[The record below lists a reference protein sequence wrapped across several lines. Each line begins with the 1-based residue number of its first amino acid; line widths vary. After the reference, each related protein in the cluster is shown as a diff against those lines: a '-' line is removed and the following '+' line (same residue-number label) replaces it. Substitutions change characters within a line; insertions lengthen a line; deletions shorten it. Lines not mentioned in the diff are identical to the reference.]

1 MRKPCKD
8 LIGVV
13 SNVLPSCNS
22 GFRESL
28 VILPICV
35 NIARRSLACILWVAF
50 ILPEVRCQEEG
61 PALLDE
67 RLSEAELQAP
77 VSSVAADLP
86 GEEDSRTKVAKTESE
101 SRQFV
106 VYGADFSTR
115 VALAS
120 LAEGVRKA
128 LIETIGRE
136 NEQWEHSIV
145 IQLRE
150 EEGPIKM
157 AYFAVPGGY
166 RIQIEMSLARGKPR
180 GLERALL
187 EVLLIEYGLRGRAG
201 EAVESVGV
209 SLWLVAGMQESLRWK
224 EGAREYVMYQA
235 LFDKNE
241 LYPVEQIMQVKR
253 LEGMDPISE
262 AAFQASSGA
271 LVMSLLEQDGG
282 QESMRL
288 MLREMSTFEGD
299 QVALVRKHFPGMNLG
314 PESLSK
320 WWALQL
326 AQMAEKPFPYVLNI
340 NETERQLREILKV
353 CFNDSTGSLITIGA
367 HEFRDL
373 LALPITEREACILPV
388 AERLRQF
395 FYRAFPAHRPILREY
410 LLLLGEI
417 VSDKDKQIAERL
429 QNLQAERDRLA
440 ALGNRTRDYLEWYRI
455 TSSQELTGEFDSFID
470 LKSRLEVM
478 SGKNEGPIGVYM
490 DSMQRLFSEQRET
503 QDP

>member
-1 MRKPCKD
+1 MRKPGKD

-28 VILPICV
+28 VILPIRV

-67 RLSEAELQAP
+67 QLSEPELQAP
-77 VSSVAADLP
+77 VSSIAADLP
-86 GEEDSRTKVAKTESE
+86 GEEDSRTKVARTESE

-136 NEQWEHSIV
+136 DEQWEHSIV

-166 RIQIEMSLARGKPR
+166 RIQIEMSLARGKPL

-241 LYPVEQIMQVKR
+241 LYPVEKIMQVER

-288 MLREMSTFEGD
+288 MLREISTFEG
-299 QVALVRKHFPGMNLG
+299 
-314 PESLSK
+314 
-320 WWALQL
+320 
-326 AQMAEKPFPYVLNI
+326 
-340 NETERQLREILKV
+340 
-353 CFNDSTGSLITIGA
+353 C
-367 HEFRDL
+367 L
-373 LALPITEREACILPV
+373 LYTSPSP
-388 AERLRQF
+388 
-395 FYRAFPAHRPILREY
+395 
-410 LLLLGEI
+410 
-417 VSDKDKQIAERL
+417 
-429 QNLQAERDRLA
+429 RDR
-440 ALGNRTRDYLEWYRI
+440 TRSRMP
-455 TSSQELTGEFDSFID
+455 SSA
-470 LKSRLEVM
+470 
-478 SGKNEGPIGVYM
+478 
-490 DSMQRLFSEQRET
+490 
-503 QDP
+503 

>member
-1 MRKPCKD
+1 
-8 LIGVV
+8 
-13 SNVLPSCNS
+13 
-22 GFRESL
+22 
-28 VILPICV
+28 
-35 NIARRSLACILWVAF
+35 
-50 ILPEVRCQEEG
+50 
-61 PALLDE
+61 
-67 RLSEAELQAP
+67 
-77 VSSVAADLP
+77 
-86 GEEDSRTKVAKTESE
+86 
-101 SRQFV
+101 
-106 VYGADFSTR
+106 
-115 VALAS
+115 
-120 LAEGVRKA
+120 
-128 LIETIGRE
+128 
-136 NEQWEHSIV
+136 
-145 IQLRE
+145 
-150 EEGPIKM
+150 M

-241 LYPVEQIMQVKR
+241 LYPVEKIMQVKR